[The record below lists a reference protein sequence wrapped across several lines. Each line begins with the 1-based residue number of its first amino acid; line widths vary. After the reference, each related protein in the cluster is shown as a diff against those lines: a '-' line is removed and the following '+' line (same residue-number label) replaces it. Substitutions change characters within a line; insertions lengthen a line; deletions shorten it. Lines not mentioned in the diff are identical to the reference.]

1 MSKERGV
8 LHSNCKYG
16 FPLEVGKGVDMSF
29 LN

>member
-16 FPLEVGKGVDMSF
+16 FPLQVGKVVDMSF